1 MKVITSLLAVC
12 SLSAVAAGTD
22 VYLFDRQNNYKF
34 VANISDRDG
43 YDNQPSFTID
53 GDTILYSSDRNGGQT
68 DIFMYDINTGQT
80 SNLTNTPDKNEYSAQ
95 PRSKKRFNYILQE
108 GVPYQ
113 NLWHTTYEKGPSK
126 RVLTSF
132 VPAAYYAI
140 NEKGVLF
147 WGRYAFSL
155 FFEPAGVDV
164 GPAIGESLF
173 VMDKAGRSIHAI
185 PDSTLF
191 SVVHKQM
198 NGNWVVKSFDPDT
211 KAMTPMVSIGA
222 DNEDYCWTPEGKML
236 RADGSRLTTFDP
248 VTKESWE
255 KLTDLEAKGFV
266 KGGRCSVSKDGR
278 YLAIVNTFD

>member
-1 MKVITSLLAVC
+1 MTSLLAIC

-22 VYLFDRQNNYKF
+22 VYLFDRQDNYRF

-43 YDNQPSFTID
+43 YDNQPSFTLN
-53 GDTILYSSDRNGGQT
+53 GESVLFSSDRAGGQT
-68 DIFMYDINTGQT
+68 DIFKYDISTKQT
-80 SNLTNTPDKNEYSAQ
+80 QNLTNTPDRNEYSAQ
-95 PRSKKRFNYILQE
+95 PRSNERFNYILQE

-113 NLWHTTYEKGPSK
+113 NLWHTSYEKGSSE
-126 RVLTSF
+126 RVLTSY

-164 GPAIGESLF
+164 GPSIGESLF

-185 PDSTLF
+185 PHSSLF

-198 NGNWVVKSFDPDT
+198 NGNWVIKSFNPET
-211 KAMTPMVSIGA
+211 KAMIPMVSISA
-222 DNEDYCWTPEGKML
+222 DNEDYCWTPQGKML
-236 RADGSRLTTFDP
+236 RADGYTLTEYDP
-248 VTKESWE
+248 STEDAWESV
-255 KLTDLEAKGFV
+255 TDLEAKGFV
-266 KGGRCSVSKDGR
+266 NGGRCSVSKDGR
-278 YLAIVNTFD
+278 YLAIVNTFE

>member
-1 MKVITSLLAVC
+1 MRITPSLLAIF
-12 SLSAVAAGTD
+12 SLSATAAGTD
-22 VYLFDRQNNYKF
+22 VYLFDRHNDYRF

-43 YDNQPSFTID
+43 YDNQPSFTLD
-53 GDTILYSSDRNGGQT
+53 SSSVLFSSDRVGGQT
-68 DIFMYDINTGQT
+68 DIFKYDIQTGQT
-80 SNLTNTPDKNEYSAQ
+80 HNLTDTPDKNEYSAQ
-95 PRSKKRFNYILQE
+95 PRSHERFNYILQE
-108 GVPYQ
+108 GAPYQ
-113 NLWHTTYEKGPSK
+113 NLWHTSYEKGASE
-126 RVLTSF
+126 RVLTSY

-173 VMDKAGRSIHAI
+173 VMDKAGRSIHSI
-185 PDSTLF
+185 PNSTSF

-236 RADGSRLTTFDP
+236 RANGSTLTTYNP
-248 VTKESWE
+248 KTEAGWETVTE
-255 KLTDLEAKGFV
+255 LVGGQFV
-266 KGGRCSVSKDGR
+266 KGGRCSVSSDGR
-278 YLAIVNTFD
+278 YLAIVNTF